1 MRQWLF
7 LALALASANTSAAWT
22 SDQWDVMG
30 TRATLEFWCEPQAN
44 AQTQCDAVTHHV
56 RREFERLN
64 ALLSPWQPDSE
75 LAQVNAHA
83 SDHPVAISDEF
94 MQLLQRS
101 AHYFAVTDGAF
112 DITFASAGALYDYR
126 NGKAPDDKQL
136 SAARQLIGFRHLIIT
151 NDTVAFARDG
161 VRIDLGGIAKGYAID
176 RAVMLLRQHGIRHA
190 YVSLGGD
197 SYVLGDRRGRDWQ
210 VGIRHPRDETGVA
223 IRLPVSDIA
232 VSTSG
237 DYERFFI
244 RDGERVHHILNPSSG
259 TASKGLVSV
268 TVLAPRGIDA
278 DALSTSVFVLGKE
291 KGLALV
297 NQLDEV
303 STILIDENGKV
314 FYSDDLASPET
325 PAR

>member
-1 MRQWLF
+1 QQRPYRRFRRWSRQGRMDRRQFIDRCLLCAGLQSGPSPDIARLYPGRKSTSPADRLDARQRRRGNSVVASRQQRQPAGRDAVAELHGTAQPERTVRQDFLEPQSGQCHQHGAPDRVSTAVHRHLHAPMRQWLF

-44 AQTQCDAVTHHV
+44 AQIQCDAVTHHV

-136 SAARQLIGFRHLIIT
+136 SAARQLIGFHHLIIT

-161 VRIDLGGIAKGYAID
+161 VRIDL
-176 RAVMLLRQHGIRHA
+176 
-190 YVSLGGD
+190 
-197 SYVLGDRRGRDWQ
+197 
-210 VGIRHPRDETGVA
+210 
-223 IRLPVSDIA
+223 
-232 VSTSG
+232 
-237 DYERFFI
+237 
-244 RDGERVHHILNPSSG
+244 
-259 TASKGLVSV
+259 
-268 TVLAPRGIDA
+268 
-278 DALSTSVFVLGKE
+278 
-291 KGLALV
+291 
-297 NQLDEV
+297 
-303 STILIDENGKV
+303 
-314 FYSDDLASPET
+314 
-325 PAR
+325 